1 MSILPGPEMLV
12 AFPTEEQSERIGV
25 WLAENGPEIGQ
36 WLTTPAGMAVGT
48 AGLVSVAG
56 SAFGVRVGAPA
67 LYYHSKRG
75 LAESEAAITWGYRDM
90 GFFDFFCRPPV
101 LGRWSDRTRGVQLV
115 APTGQGKT
123 QGLLPI
129 IIQDLE
135 SGRDVLVVEVSGDLG
150 TEAERHA
157 RARGADVLKVDA
169 GDPEAL
175 AFNPLFAAS
184 NEQAAQRAAAALKS
198 VSSESDYY
206 SDQNVAFARH
216 FTVIARDYKHHYGRD
231 PNEATLYEVR
241 NLAMKIEQLKELV
254 GASIEKDST
263 GERKATID
271 ADWLSEDSAD
281 WLEQYYLPWHP
292 DDRKKTVSGF
302 VAYLD
307 NLLFEPAARQCLC
320 PEPGREVLDLAHEV
334 SDAGQDPA
342 APGESGRLIVL
353 RFPQEV
359 LGNLPAKAAAYWGV
373 KTVIDATQAARSKGS
388 SPLSIIFDELP
399 TLVGDASASAL
410 NDFQLFVTN
419 IRKFNCAVHVA
430 YQGWDLLPKILNG
443 TLQSN
448 GRNIL
453 IGGAMGGEDAKHAQ
467 RVLGSELEE
476 DVSEQEELGRPN
488 RRRQRRVSVKEQ
500 NRFSVGE
507 IQKVKLGQWWLMGLE
522 RGNLRDPVVIRV
534 PLATL
539 PEDEGDK
546 DDGGGPLASGS
557 GPDEGSGVDPQTGS
571 GLLGGRA
578 TARQQSQNKGE
589 AQADPTEDGD
599 PEDGETA
606 DSDPA
611 DSDSSDEEPGDGTDP
626 QADSMLADDNPWS
639 SRAGSSSIHLRQGAV
654 SNPAL
659 EDSSTGSGQTD
670 ELSINRGGG
679 E

>member
-1 MSILPGPEMLV
+1 MSSLPDPSLM
-12 AFPTEEQSERIGV
+12 AFWPSEERTDKIAD
-25 WLAENGPEIGQ
+25 WLAQNAPEIGH
-36 WLTTPAGMAVGT
+36 WLTTPTGMFFGTLGLVGVGT
-48 AGLVSVAG
+48 VAFSARAGI
-56 SAFGVRVGAPA
+56 PA

-90 GFFDFFCRPPV
+90 GFFDFFSRPPV

-157 RARGADVLKVDA
+157 RARRAEVMKVDA

-216 FTVIARDYKHHYGRD
+216 FTVVARDYKQHLGRD

-271 ADWLSEDSAD
+271 ADWLSEDTAD

-320 PEPGREVLDLAHEV
+320 PEPGREILDLAHEV

-342 APGESGRLIVL
+342 APGETGRLIVL

-359 LGNLPAKAAAYWGV
+359 LGNLPAKEAAYWGV
-373 KTVIDATQAARSKGS
+373 KTTIDATQAARSKGS

-410 NDFQLFVTN
+410 KDFQLFVTN

-476 DVSEQEELGRPN
+476 DISEQEELGRPN
-488 RRRQRRVSVKEQ
+488 RRRSRRVNVKEQ

-507 IQKVKLGQWWLMGLE
+507 IQNVKLGQWWLLRLE
-522 RGNLRDPVVIRV
+522 KGNHRNPVVIRV
-534 PLATL
+534 PLATVPGEDHSDDSSPSRRGPL
-539 PEDEGDK
+539 PPTA
-546 DDGGGPLASGS
+546 DDQGGPDSGKSAASGS
-557 GPDEGSGVDPQTGS
+557 LGT
-571 GLLGGRA
+571 GLLAERCGSAHEER
-578 TARQQSQNKGE
+578 GE
-589 AQADPTEDGD
+589 YEDAAEPDDEHGQ
-599 PEDGETA
+599 EDA
-606 DSDPA
+606 PVRSLFA
-611 DSDSSDEEPGDGTDP
+611 EEE
-626 QADSMLADDNPWS
+626 NPWARREATS
-639 SRAGSSSIHLRQGAV
+639 PATQLRAGAA

-659 EDSSTGSGQTD
+659 DTSTEASED
-670 ELSINRGGG
+670 LSINRGGG